1 MTDELQQKVERAV
14 KLIQSAGADGKTV
27 EVAYSGGKD
36 SDVILELTRM
46 AGIKYQ
52 AIYKNTT
59 IDPPGT
65 IKHVKEVGGVIVRPK
80 MTFFEYMAKNGFQNM
95 FQRSCCRVLKEYK
108 VLDRCIQGIR
118 KCESTKREKG
128 YQEPT
133 ECRVYGKGRKKQ
145 SVEAFYP
152 ILDWTD
158 DDVVTFIEERGIKV
172 HPLYYR
178 EDGTID
184 PTRRLGCMCC
194 PLAYYKKRIDYF
206 RRYPRMVKAYCRAA
220 KRYMDTHRDTPTVQ
234 KYVDVYEWFTREVFF
249 ERQGCWEDHKT
260 VTKCTHV
267 DYKEFLEKEF
277 GITLNINQ

>member
-1 MTDELQQKVERAV
+1 
-14 KLIQSAGADGKTV
+14 
-27 EVAYSGGKD
+27 
-36 SDVILELTRM
+36 
-46 AGIKYQ
+46 
-52 AIYKNTT
+52 
-59 IDPPGT
+59 
-65 IKHVKEVGGVIVRPK
+65 
-80 MTFFEYMAKNGFQNM
+80 MTFFEYMAKNGFPNM

-108 VLDRCIQGIR
+108 VLDRSIQGIR
-118 KCESTKREKG
+118 KCESTKRDKG

-133 ECRVYGKGRKKQ
+133 ECRVYGTGRKKQ
-145 SVEAFYP
+145 SVEALYP

-220 KRYMDTHRDTPTVQ
+220 KRYMDTHPDTPTVQ
-234 KYVDVYEWFTREVFF
+234 KYADVYEWFTREVFF
-249 ERQGCWEDHKT
+249 ERQSGWQDHKT
-260 VTKCTHV
+260 VTKYTHV

-277 GITLNINQ
+277 GITLNL